1 MTAIAYPI
9 THPTTPAFVSCGF
22 IARSVVAQSI
32 SPFSLVTQEQEH
44 DGQAL
49 EMAMQLPPMKR
60 AQAEEWVAFLL
71 RLHGKRGTFYM
82 TPPGGGTP
90 RGSILGTP
98 MVSGPSQTGDVLVV
112 DGWTPSATGVLLA
125 GDWIQLGT
133 GATSRV
139 HKVLENADA
148 SAGGVTSLRLWPSL
162 RESPGNNSAVVVT
175 NPVGVFKL
183 LSNDAQWDVGLAQ
196 VYGISLAARED
207 L

>member
-1 MTAIAYPI
+1 
-9 THPTTPAFVSCGF
+9 
-22 IARSVVAQSI
+22 VVAQSI